1 MKWLGR
7 AVACGSWVEVEED
20 LACNEAY
27 WSLCF
32 KLGLFR
38 RTLRALRQLPHCVG
52 SSDSLPAFRVRD
64 SRNLQFAT
72 RVPSAPAGQTLHE
85 WRRERSWRPNSL
97 ADRLWALAQGLQRAT
112 AMEGNASFLNMPPN
126 FQARD
131 PDFAQRFKLLAPRL
145 QLNVRCNV
153 THTLPRA
160 LTFDMR
166 GD

>member
-1 MKWLGR
+1 MPR
-7 AVACGSWVEVEED
+7 
-20 LACNEAY
+20 
-27 WSLCF
+27 
-32 KLGLFR
+32 
-38 RTLRALRQLPHCVG
+38 RALTTSSRGRSKGYALRPPLMSNVRRLESNIQGRSWMMFSRRCMTSMG

-85 WRRERSWRPNSL
+85 WRRERSWHLNTHEH
-97 ADRLWALAQGLQRAT
+97 RLCALAQRLRRAT

-145 QLNVRCNV
+145 QLNVRCDV